1 MKLLVAFILLLAVAQ
16 SISVGMG
23 LLVDRVYSSYAG
35 LLVFIGLYFF
45 MFWLSWQTAVRVTAP
60 KDTAKTA

>member
-1 MKLLVAFILLLAVAQ
+1 MLAVTQ

-23 LLVDRVYSSYAG
+23 LLVDRVYSSHAG

-45 MFWLSWQTAVRVTAP
+45 MFWLSWQIAVRVTQPSDA
-60 KDTAKTA
+60 ARHA